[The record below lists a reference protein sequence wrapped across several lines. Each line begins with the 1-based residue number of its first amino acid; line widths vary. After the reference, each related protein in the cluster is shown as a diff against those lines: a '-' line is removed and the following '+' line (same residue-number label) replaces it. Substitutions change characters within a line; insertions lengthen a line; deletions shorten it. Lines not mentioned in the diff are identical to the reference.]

1 MRSLLGR
8 MVGLLLPGAAAVL
21 ATLHLWGVPVAFAH
35 AGVAAST
42 PAANAVL
49 DAPPVEIR
57 IWFTEPL
64 VPGFG
69 EIQVLD
75 AEGDTVEIGPTEI
88 DNQDRRIMAAALA
101 PLPNGT
107 YVVAWTN
114 LSAIDGHKVRGS
126 FLFAIGEPI
135 GAVAP
140 DLAPEQPLFPS
151 PLEPAVRW
159 LTLWSMLA
167 LAGIIIFEL
176 AVVGPELASPDGS
189 IPRLLKRR
197 IAVWLTVP
205 MAAALAL
212 LLFAS
217 ACHLLLQAPVTLD
230 ASVAE
235 VLSVDALAAVTGT
248 GWGQVWLWRMV
259 GLLLLAGLLAARIFV
274 LVRGPARGTGMI
286 ARLLAWGMFAIAA
299 GVLLAQSLAS
309 HAAATGA
316 IALPAVANDFA
327 HLVAASAW
335 TGGLVALA
343 AVLAVIARSTTGEAS
358 RALFTGVARRF
369 SVLAA
374 ASVAVLVVTGL
385 YGAWAQV
392 TIVPALRTPYG
403 MALLGK
409 MALLAPL
416 LLLAALN
423 LLWVRP
429 RLPAND
435 GAGIWLRRL
444 VYGEALLAVL
454 LLVPV
459 GMLTALEPA
468 RQVASREG
476 IGRTTVIEMS
486 DALKDAEIKL
496 LVEPGRAGA
505 NRITVTLVD
514 SQGTPIDNATSVS
527 VRPTYREADLG
538 EGEIA
543 ATSSEDGHYT
553 IDGVPLTIAGP
564 WQVAIAVRRPDGFDL
579 RTAFRFELPAAGAS
593 DSAAIMPSPA
603 LSRILWSAEIALL
616 GLALAG
622 GGLWYGG
629 SGTRRRRGMAAVGAF
644 ALCAAIISVGVGAT
658 GAPGGPVELSAGVT
672 PTAEAIATSAP
683 VMAADDTAEIPATNP
698 LPPDAASLADG
709 QRVFVETCVR
719 CHGMTGR
726 GDGPGSIGLNPP
738 PADLLVHIP
747 IHGDTDLYRLVR
759 DGKRLTAMP
768 ASGQKLTAEEIWH
781 LVNYLRVFEADQRLA
796 EEAFTRGLDFAG
808 EGNEVQALA
817 SFDETL
823 RLSPSYAQAYNARGV
838 IHRRLGDTS
847 AALADHTRA
856 IELEPNFVEAYL
868 NRGTDHYEAGDL
880 AQAILDYNRA
890 LALDQELAPA
900 YFARGM
906 ALRTSGNPV
915 AAIRDFDRALQLSPG
930 YARAFLERGLTHS
943 ERGDLPAAR
952 DDLAAYLSLAPNAAD
967 GMPVADL
974 VADLERR
981 IAASDAPPAT
991 GLFQSGDLPDTFVA
1005 IDPAELG
1012 LAVGRTVDG
1021 AGVVETVFAFGD
1033 TARFE
1038 LLVGVTVP
1046 VTGGVAA
1053 EVAMDAL
1060 PRERLRAFLQTGIDR
1075 TAMAQQADLA
1085 VPSALG
1091 ADAAGITAVVT
1102 AQNQP
1107 TRLEAVTFRTGGTDV
1122 YLFVMYPDGVHPTRS
1137 AITVA
1142 EMLFRR
1148 VAP

>member
-1 MRSLLGR
+1 MRPLMRR
-8 MVGLLLPGAAAVL
+8 MVRFLLPGVALVAA
-21 ATLHLWGVPVAFAH
+21 LHPWGVPVAMAH

-49 DAPPVEIR
+49 TEPPAEIR

-75 AEGDTVEIGPTEI
+75 AGGTAVEIGPTEV
-88 DNQDRRIMAAALA
+88 DSQDRRVMAAALA

-135 GAVAP
+135 GAVSP
-140 DLAPEQPLFPS
+140 GLAPEQPLFPS

-159 LTLWSMLA
+159 LMLWSMLT
-167 LAGIIIFEL
+167 LAGVIIFEL
-176 AVVGPELASPDGS
+176 AVAGAELASPNVPT
-189 IPRLLKRR
+189 PRLLKRLVV
-197 IAVWLTVP
+197 VWLTVP
-205 MAAALAL
+205 MVAALAL

-217 ACHLLLQAPVTLD
+217 ACHLLLQASLTLD

-235 VLSVDALAAVTGT
+235 VLSIDALAAVTGT
-248 GWGQVWLWRMV
+248 GWGQLWLWRMA
-259 GLLLLAGLLAARIFV
+259 GLLLLAGILAARIFV
-274 LVRGPARGTGMI
+274 LAREPARDAGTI
-286 ARLLAWGMFAIAA
+286 TRRLAWGAFAVVA

-309 HAAATGA
+309 HAAAAGA

-327 HLVAASAW
+327 HLLAAGAW

-343 AVLAVIARSTTGEAS
+343 VTLAVIARSTVGQAR
-358 RALFTGVARRF
+358 RALFTGFARRF

-374 ASVAVLVVTGL
+374 ASVAVLAVTGL
-385 YGAWAQV
+385 YSAWAQV
-392 TIVPALRTPYG
+392 TVVPALRTPYG

-409 MALLAPL
+409 IALLAPL

-435 GAGIWLRRL
+435 GAGAWLRRL
-444 VYGEALLAVL
+444 VLGETLLVVL

-476 IGRTTVIEMS
+476 IGRVAAVEMS
-486 DALKDAEIKL
+486 DALDDAEIAL
-496 LVEPGRAGA
+496 LVEPGQAGA
-505 NRITVTLVD
+505 NRITITLVD
-514 SQGTPIDNATSVS
+514 RQGTPIDNATSVG
-527 VRPTYREADLG
+527 VRPTYLAADLG
-538 EGEIA
+538 EEEIT
-543 ATSSEDGHYT
+543 ATGSGGGRYT
-553 IDGVPLTIAGP
+553 IDDAPLTIAGP

-579 RTAFRFELPAAGAS
+579 RTAFRFELPAAGAA

-603 LSRILWSAEIALL
+603 LGRILLCAEIALL
-616 GLALAG
+616 GLGLTG

-629 SGTRRRRGMAAVGAF
+629 RRTRRGRGMVATGASAVCAAV
-644 ALCAAIISVGVGAT
+644 ISVAIGAT
-658 GAPGGPVELSAGVT
+658 GAPGGPNELPAGAA
-672 PTAEAIATSAP
+672 PTAEAIATAAP
-683 VMAADDTAEIPATNP
+683 VMAADDAAEIPATNP
-698 LPPDAASLADG
+698 LPPDAVSLAEG

-747 IHGDTDLYRLVR
+747 IHGDADLYRLVR
-759 DGKRLTAMP
+759 DGKRFTAMP
-768 ASGQKLTAEEIWH
+768 ASGQELTAEEIWH

-808 EGNEVQALA
+808 AGDDAQALA

-823 RLSPSYAQAYNARGV
+823 RLSPNYAQAYNARGV

-847 AALADHTRA
+847 TALADHSRA
-856 IELEPNFVEAYL
+856 IELEPTFVEAFL
-868 NRGTDHYEAGDL
+868 NRGTDYFESGDL

-900 YFARGM
+900 YLARGV
-906 ALRTSGNPV
+906 ALRTSGDPV
-915 AAIRDFDRALQLSPG
+915 AAIRDFDRALQHSPS
-930 YARAFLERGLTHS
+930 YARAFLERGLTQS
-943 ERGDLPAAR
+943 ELGDLPAAR
-952 DDLAAYLSLAPNAAD
+952 SDLATYLSLVPNAAD
-967 GMPVADL
+967 HTSVADL
-974 VADLERR
+974 VADLDRR
-981 IAASDAPPAT
+981 IAASGASLAT

-1012 LAVGRTVDG
+1012 LAAGRMIDS
-1021 AGVVETVFAFGD
+1021 AGVVETAFAFGD
-1033 TARFE
+1033 TERFE

-1046 VTGGVAA
+1046 LTDDVAA
-1053 EVAMDAL
+1053 ETATAAL
-1060 PRERLRAFLQTGIDR
+1060 SSERLRAFLETGIDR
-1075 TAMAQQADLA
+1075 AAITQQADLA
-1085 VPSALG
+1085 VPPALG
-1091 ADAAGITAVVT
+1091 ADAAGLTAIVT
-1102 AQNQP
+1102 AQSQP
-1107 TRLEAVTFRTGGTDV
+1107 MHLEAVTFRAGVTDT
-1122 YLFVMYPDGVHPTRS
+1122 YLFVLYPDGAHPSRS
-1137 AITVA
+1137 VITVA

-1148 VAP
+1148 LAP